1 MGRHRPPSSTTSA
14 VERPHDTLPRQDA
27 PASVPANTKIP
38 VRRGRLAAAAG
49 FVLLA
54 VVAVPGGPASQ
65 VLGPT
70 GDPAVPS
77 AVALDPASRGQLA
90 ADRETRPRPPV
101 AGTTTGAAPSSTV
114 SGTTAASGTTQDT
127 AATAAGTATSSSSSS
142 SAPSSPSSSSSTSAS
157 SSSSTSAS
165 SSSSTA
171 SSSAASSSSSAG
183 AGTTTSSSS
192 PTASSSA
199 SSAAAAGPSSSTS
212 AAALPAGTTRGVLAD
227 LTQLTSTSTSTAAW
241 KNVLS
246 AAADHSGGVDL
257 ANQDNTHAART
268 LAAALVFAR
277 TGDAA
282 SRDQVV
288 SALRQLPKAPLGSAR
303 VLSVARQLGGYAIAA
318 DLIDYRDASFQ
329 SWIGGMRTANIG
341 NHGRWTA
348 ISQTSEDSPNNWGA
362 WAMASRIAV
371 SSYLG
376 DKADLARA
384 ATVFRGFVGERSAYA
399 GFRHTSDFDPSW
411 GCGGDAWV
419 PINPANC
426 GGQSGAIVEDISRS
440 AGAYPSVD
448 TTGLTYSWE
457 VLGGA
462 TLSSR
467 LLARAGYTDV
477 WQWGDRALLRAATFL
492 QQHGGYTPAYRANQ
506 YIPYEIN
513 RAYGTQLGPLGAVG
527 YGRQFG
533 FTDWLR

>member
-1 MGRHRPPSSTTSA
+1 M
-14 VERPHDTLPRQDA
+14 
-27 PASVPANTKIP
+27 
-38 VRRGRLAAAAG
+38 RRGRLAAAAG

-70 GDPAVPS
+70 GDPAAPS
-77 AVALDPASRGQLA
+77 AVALDPASRGQQA

-101 AGTTTGAAPSSTV
+101 VSTTTGAAPSSTV

-127 AATAAGTATSSSSSS
+127 AATGADTSTSS
-142 SAPSSPSSSSSTSAS
+142 
-157 SSSSTSAS
+157 
-165 SSSSTA
+165 
-171 SSSAASSSSSAG
+171 SSSAASSSSTSATTSSSTSASTSSSTSPSATASSSAAG
-183 AGTTTSSSS
+183 TGTTTSSS

-199 SSAAAAGPSSSTS
+199 TSAAAAGSSTTA
-212 AAALPAGTTRGVLAD
+212 AAALPAGTTQGVLAD
-227 LTQLTSTSTSTAAW
+227 LGQLTSTSTSTAAW

-246 AAADHSGGVDL
+246 AAADRSGGVDL

-282 SRDQVV
+282 SHDQVV

-318 DLIDYRDASFQ
+318 DLIGYRDASFQ

-384 ATVFRGFVGERSAYA
+384 ATVFRGFVGERAAYA

-411 GCGGDAWV
+411 GCGGTAWV

-513 RAYGTQLGPLGAVG
+513 RAYGVDLGPIGPAG